1 MQRMEQDENVENE
14 ANRVEAKIL
23 VTIKKS
29 VTVLKES
36 KNSNASQSSNTSSGR
51 SMSIATKRKL
61 DMIYQGTYVV

>member
-14 ANRVEAKIL
+14 ANRVEEKIP

-36 KNSNASQSSNTSSGR
+36 KNSNASQSS
-51 SMSIATKRKL
+51 SIR
-61 DMIYQGTYVV
+61 